1 VRRSAVYAR
10 GYHASAGFL
19 RRLDLT
25 KKSLS
30 RRTIEKPPSQIRAAG
45 QAPQFYLLPFP
56 FRKWYKRRKHVNHRG
71 HPCGFYFVRKREQ
84 TLISATNVTLS
95 YGKRVLFKDVNIK
108 FTPGNCYGLIG
119 ANGAGKSTF
128 LKILAGEVE
137 CDKGD
142 ISVTPGER
150 IAVLRQDQFA
160 FDEETVFNAVMM
172 GHARLYKVM
181 AEREAIYAK
190 SEFTE
195 EDGIRSAELEADFA
209 EMNGYEAESEAA
221 VLLNG
226 LGIPEE
232 LRHKKMGELEAGEKV
247 RVLLAQALFGNPDV
261 LLLDEPTNH
270 LDLKSI
276 TWLEDFLSRFA
287 NTVIVVSHDRHFLN
301 QVCTHIADIDFGMI
315 RVYVGNYDF
324 WSEASRLT
332 LRQKQ
337 EANRKSTDKADE
349 LKAFIQ
355 RFSSNASKAKQATS
369 RKRLLEKL
377 TIEEMPVSSRKS
389 PYVVFK
395 PERACGDVIL
405 EIKGLSKSV
414 DGVPLFSDLTL
425 TVNRGDKIAFVGG
438 NTLAKTTLFQ
448 ILAGELEPDAGE
460 FRWGVTITP
469 SYFPRENAAY
479 FERDLSL
486 IEWLCQYPPCDG
498 ESFARGFLG
507 RMLFTGDE
515 ATKKASVLSG
525 GERVRCMLSRMMLS
539 GANALIL
546 DEPTNHLDLESI
558 TALNDGLAAFTE
570 VVLFS
575 SHDHQLVSTVANR
588 IVEITPHGII
598 DRVMAFDDYLECAET
613 DRLRDELYRGH
624 AELSL

>member
-1 VRRSAVYAR
+1 M
-10 GYHASAGFL
+10 
-19 RRLDLT
+19 
-25 KKSLS
+25 
-30 RRTIEKPPSQIRAAG
+30 
-45 QAPQFYLLPFP
+45 
-56 FRKWYKRRKHVNHRG
+56 
-71 HPCGFYFVRKREQ
+71 
-84 TLISATNVTLS
+84 ISASNVTLS

-108 FTPGNCYGLIG
+108 FIPGNCYGLIG

-137 CDKGD
+137 CDKGE
-142 ISVTPGER
+142 ISVSPGER

-160 FDEETVFNAVMM
+160 FDDHTVFNTVMM
-172 GHARLYKVM
+172 GHERLYKVM
-181 AEREAIYAK
+181 AERDSIYSK
-190 SEFTE
+190 GEFTE
-195 EDGIRSAELEADFA
+195 EDGIRSAELEAEFS

-232 LRHKKMGELEAGEKV
+232 LRHKKMKELEGGEKV

-276 TWLEDFLSRFA
+276 TWLEDFLSRFQ

-315 RVYVGNYDF
+315 TVYVGNYDF
-324 WSEASRLT
+324 WYEASRLT
-332 LRQKQ
+332 LKQKQ
-337 EANRKSTDKADE
+337 DANRKTTEKADE

-377 TIEEMPVSSRKS
+377 TVEEMPVSSRKS

-395 PERACGDVIL
+395 PERPCGDVIL
-405 EIKGLSKSV
+405 EIKGISKTI
-414 DGVPLFSDLTL
+414 DGVKVLNDLTL
-425 TVNRGDKIAFVGG
+425 TVNKGDKIAFVGG
-438 NTLAKTTLFQ
+438 NAQARTTLFQ
-448 ILAGELEPDAGE
+448 ILSGEMEADAGE
-460 FRWGVTITP
+460 FRWGVTITS
-469 SYFPRENAAY
+469 SYFPRENGA
-479 FERDLSL
+479 FFDNELNL

-507 RMLFTGDE
+507 RMLFSGDE
-515 ATKKASVLSG
+515 ATKKTSVLSG
-525 GERVRCMLSRMMLS
+525 GERVRCMLSKMMLS

-558 TALNDGLAAFTE
+558 TALNDGLTSFSE
-570 VVLFS
+570 VVLIS

-588 IVEITPHGII
+588 IVEITPGGII
-598 DRVMAFDDYLECAET
+598 DRVMDFDDYLESPEISA
-613 DRLRDELYRGH
+613 LRDELYHGH